1 MIINSLFELDE
12 ISKKVASL
20 LKEGDVLFL
29 YGDLG
34 TGKTQFTKFLL
45 NNLGYSGDV
54 TSPTFSIV
62 NLYEADILVTH
73 MDLYRLNSLD
83 EAINIGIYDILDDD
97 SLKIIEWPDII
108 PELEDY
114 ADFKIYFD
122 YLDDKNKREI
132 IINDRS
138 GEILL

>member
-1 MIINSLFELDE
+1 MIINSLFELDD
-12 ISKKVASL
+12 ISKRVASL

-114 ADFKIYFD
+114 ADFKIYFN

>member
-12 ISKKVASL
+12 ISKRVASL

-114 ADFKIYFD
+114 ADFKIYFN
-122 YLDDKNKREI
+122 YIDDKNKRDI

>member
-12 ISKKVASL
+12 VSKRVASL

-114 ADFKIYFD
+114 ADFKIYFN

>member
-12 ISKKVASL
+12 ISKRVASL

-114 ADFKIYFD
+114 ADFKIYFN
-122 YLDDKNKREI
+122 YIDDKNKREI

>member
-1 MIINSLFELDE
+1 MIINSLFELDD

-114 ADFKIYFD
+114 ADFKIYFN